1 MRCKHFLEDNQ
12 IFEKHPAFCQLPQLV
27 ISHLRS
33 VFRPLIFTEGNI
45 IIELDKPQ
53 HYCICVIEGTVR
65 DYHTGKIV
73 ANGSIYGLEHYL
85 ADDPSSSST
94 TWKQTLEAISP
105 RATCACISL
114 RDMQACLGED
124 FLPVLIKRS
133 RAYFYNLGRTSTITK
148 NLDDIS
154 ASHAPSQQNLQSYR
168 AIPST
173 KGRLLAN
180 PVLPSTVSKI
190 LERVRWTQR
199 EHSLH
204 ALRRITKK
212 ILQSS
217 TRR

>member
-1 MRCKHFLEDNQ
+1 MNLTNH
-12 IFEKHPAFCQLPQLV
+12 
-27 ISHLRS
+27 
-33 VFRPLIFTEGNI
+33 NI
-45 IIELDKPQ
+45 IAFVLSKAQI
-53 HYCICVIEGTVR
+53 R

-133 RAYFYNLGRTSTITK
+133 RAYFYNLERASTITK

-154 ASHAPSQQNLQSYR
+154 ASHAPQSTE
-168 AIPST
+168 PT
-173 KGRLLAN
+173 KLSVNISLYQALRGRLLAN
-180 PVLPSTVSKI
+180 RSIAFDSGQNTGTC
-190 LERVRWTQR
+190 EMDATQNIHCMLF
-199 EHSLH
+199 EE
-204 ALRRITKK
+204 
-212 ILQSS
+212 
-217 TRR
+217 

>member
-1 MRCKHFLEDNQ
+1 MLSKAQ
-12 IFEKHPAFCQLPQLV
+12 FE
-27 ISHLRS
+27 
-33 VFRPLIFTEGNI
+33 I
-45 IIELDKPQ
+45 ITRGE
-53 HYCICVIEGTVR
+53 
-65 DYHTGKIV
+65 IV
-73 ANGSIYGLEHYL
+73 ATGSIYGLEHYL

-148 NLDDIS
+148 RLDDIS
-154 ASHAPSQQNLQSYR
+154 AASQ
-168 AIPST
+168 ST
-173 KGRLLAN
+173 EPTKLSLYQALRERLLAN

-199 EHSLH
+199 EHSSMLLEKYPKKYCNQYPTIGRLMIFVFETTFRRNFM
-204 ALRRITKK
+204 ARRIAR
-212 ILQSS
+212 LQS
-217 TRR
+217 